1 MCATGGDSCDDV
13 FYFGLRDGLLLV
25 KTFDLTQVIIDQPLL
40 ISLDD
45 SSGILESVL

>member
-1 MCATGGDSCDDV
+1 MCVTLGDSCDDM
-13 FYFGLRDGLLLV
+13 FYLGLRDGLLLD

-45 SSGILESVL
+45 SCRILESVL